1 VSDEF
6 KMADEK
12 QAKIAELEKAL
23 AEANQ
28 RCDNLTKGT
37 VTCSECRDHDSQALA
52 KLRQSLSEATRLLE
66 RANMALGY
74 AMVVGE
80 RDQLLSDIQDWLRIA
95 RVPS

>member
-1 VSDEF
+1 MTKE
-6 KMADEK
+6 
-12 QAKIAELEKAL
+12 ELEKAL

-66 RANMALGY
+66 RANVALNGQVSVSKIY
-74 AMVVGE
+74 S
-80 RDQLLSDIQDWLRIA
+80 LLADIQDWLRVA